1 VAGVTVGTPNFR
13 VARIRLLQMQE
24 PMCRSLQALAF
35 AAIISIPPIRLRV
48 TGQGMYVDIILTHL
62 VRGQSQQEKVIR
74 VVVKVAR
81 VVIAAKVTVNE
92 VVKVLCLT

>member
-1 VAGVTVGTPNFR
+1 MVGIPNFR
-13 VARIRLLQMQE
+13 VVPIRLLQMQE
-24 PMCRSLQALAF
+24 PMCQSSRAVAF
-35 AAIISIPPIRLRV
+35 VVIISIPMLLLRA
-48 TGQGMYVDIILTHL
+48 TGQGMYADIILTHL
-62 VRGQSQQEKVIR
+62 VRGQSQQEKVTR